1 MRYGLLMLL
10 VVASSWWSLQVQ
22 AHQLKTA
29 ITTVLFNE
37 RTGNI
42 EVMHRFYL
50 HDAEHAIEAVVGK
63 GADLHGDETTRD
75 AFSDYVMAHFAM
87 QTLAGEALD
96 LKTVGYQIDGPHF
109 WVYQETA
116 IPTQLNGL
124 SLRHN
129 SLQEVWSDQENM
141 VNIERRVSGKQVVQT
156 VNFTNQDDWLEVA
169 F

>member
-1 MRYGLLMLL
+1 MRFALLLL
-10 VVASSWWSLQVQ
+10 VIVSSWWSLPLQ

-63 GADLHGDETTRD
+63 DADLHADEATKD
-75 AFSDYVMAHFAM
+75 AFSNYVMDHFAM
-87 QTLAGEALD
+87 RTLAGESLN
-96 LKTVGYQIDGPHF
+96 LQTVGYQIDGPHF
-109 WVYQETA
+109 WVYQETP
-116 IPTQLNGL
+116 IPAQINGL

-141 VNIERRVSGKQVVQT
+141 VNIERRIAGKQIVQT
-156 VNFTNQDDWLEVA
+156 VNFTVQDKWLEVV